1 MKNYESALD
10 YLTHVGN
17 LQSASTR
24 TRALANLKQQGLS
37 ISQAIKAVRAVANV
51 SLGQAK
57 EWVSSSAAW
66 RDVAA
71 QSKPLHDDAIAVIDS
86 LPSLAPRERMRAG

>member
-10 YLTHVGN
+10 YLTHAGN

>member
-10 YLTHVGN
+10 YLTHAGN

-37 ISQAIKAVRAVANV
+37 ISQVIKAVRAVANV

>member
-10 YLTHVGN
+10 YLTHAGN
-17 LQSASTR
+17 LQSDR
-24 TRALANLKQQGLS
+24 TRAQALANLKQQGLS
-37 ISQAIKAVRAVANV
+37 ISQAIKAVRTVANV

-71 QSKPLHDDAIAVIDS
+71 QSKPVHDDAIAVIDS

>member
-1 MKNYESALD
+1 MGKRVPSGSSAKPGKL
-10 YLTHVGN
+10 V
-17 LQSASTR
+17 
-24 TRALANLKQQGLS
+24 
-37 ISQAIKAVRAVANV
+37 AIKAVRAVAKV

-71 QSKPLHDDAIAVIDS
+71 QSKPLHDDANAVIDS